1 MLTINQ
7 AKKLIKL
14 ANDSISS
21 YFKQKPL
28 KIPESIKK
36 TFGKKQGVFVSLYVK
51 EELAGCIGFPEPTLP
66 LYQAVIRGALG
77 AAFEDPRFPP
87 LKKEQL
93 KNIRIELSV
102 LTTPKEIKVKKPEEY
117 LKEIKIGKH
126 GLLVKDE
133 FGSGLLLPQVPIEWK
148 WNAKQF
154 LDHTCMKAGL
164 SPDCWN
170 NMKRN
175 VYKFQAQIFTEKDG
189 KIIEK
194 KFI

>member
-14 ANDSISS
+14 ARGSISS
-21 YFKQKPL
+21 YFKQKQL
-28 KIPESIKK
+28 KIPESVK
-36 TFGKKQGVFVSLYVK
+36 TAFGKKQGVFVSLYIN

-87 LKKEQL
+87 LKQAQF

-102 LTTPKEIKVKKPEEY
+102 LTIPKEIEVKKPEEY
-117 LKEIKIGKH
+117 LEKIKIGKD

-133 FGSGLLLPQVPIEWK
+133 FGSGLLLPQVPVEWK
-148 WNAKQF
+148 WDAKQF
-154 LDHTCMKAGL
+154 LNHTCMKAGL
-164 SPDCWN
+164 SPDCWD

-175 VYKFQAQIFTEKDG
+175 IYKFQAQIFTEKDG